1 MVEGAAMPIRKG
13 ILAAVMAVAWLY
25 ASASAQEPARTKEL
39 TARELFYV
47 PAAAPKPAAT
57 PPAPARHTAPPKTV
71 AKAPVKPPVQT
82 ASRTPKTTPPPA
94 PPSIVPGP
102 GATIVSPDGTG
113 VITVS
118 APRRTAPAPTAGP
131 PLGLRY
137 TITKLIDGKM
147 AEVSPESVF
156 RAGDRIKITVVPN
169 SPGYLYIINQGSS
182 GTWKPIFPSPEIED
196 GNNRVDGF
204 RDYAMPPKSRMIFD
218 SQPGTERLFVV
229 LSREPEPDFEQ
240 LIYSLQTPRTK
251 PSAAEPETPAKTP
264 PRTMVA
270 ANISNDTV
278 GRLRNVYA
286 RDLVVEKVD
295 EETPGEKQE
304 KAVYVVNPSGSA
316 NSRVVADIVLVH
328 Q

>member
-1 MVEGAAMPIRKG
+1 MPIRKG
-13 ILAAVMAVAWLY
+13 ILAAIVVTGGFC
-25 ASASAQEPARTKEL
+25 ASAPAQEPPKPKEL

-47 PAAAPKPAAT
+47 AAEAPKPVAKAAPAKPAAAKPVAQT
-57 PPAPARHTAPPKTV
+57 PARPA
-71 AKAPVKPPVQT
+71 VQT
-82 ASRTPKTTPPPA
+82 ASRPAKPPTPPTA
-94 PPSIVPGP
+94 PTSIVPGP
-102 GATIVSPDGTG
+102 GATIVSPDGTSI
-113 VITVS
+113 ITVS
-118 APRRTAPAPTAGP
+118 APRRTAPAPTSGP

-147 AEVSPESVF
+147 TEVSPDTVF

-196 GNNRVDGF
+196 GNNRVEGF
-204 RDYAMPPKSRMIFD
+204 RDYALPPKSRMIFD
-218 SQPGTERLFVV
+218 AQPGTEKLFVV
-229 LSREPEPDFEQ
+229 LSHEPEPDFEQ

-251 PSAAEPETPAKTP
+251 PTAAEPEAPKP

-270 ANISNDTV
+270 ANISNDMV
-278 GRLRNVYA
+278 GRMRNVYA
-286 RDLVVEKVD
+286 RDLVIEKVD
-295 EETPGEKQE
+295 EETPGDKKE

-316 NSRVVADIVLVH
+316 NSRVVADISLVH